1 MTIVIVMKNR
11 ILLEIGVE
19 PAVVP
24 SSHHR
29 ATDFDAL
36 SFVFIF

>member
-1 MTIVIVMKNR
+1 MTIVVVMKNR

-24 SSHHR
+24 SSHHW
-29 ATDFDAL
+29 ATDFDGL